1 MTSSVSNSSVISNDL
16 MAAVNPKA
24 TTTDDTS
31 VEAQQNK
38 FLTLL
43 STQLQNQDPL
53 NPMDNSQLTSQLAQ
67 LSTVT
72 GINQLNTTVTALQTS
87 LQSSQSVQAAN
98 LIGRNVLTPGTN
110 LQLVA
115 TAATATTPASS
126 AAIGGVSTVSAAD
139 DVSVSIKDAKGKVV
153 KTIDY
158 GAQPANA
165 FIPVAWDGTP
175 DAVNGVTPAALAAGT
190 YTISVTATAGGAA
203 LTDAKALTLG
213 TVATVS
219 TSATSGTVLTLGNGS
234 QVKYSD
240 VNQIL

>member
-1 MTSSVSNSSVISNDL
+1 MTSPISNSSVISNDL
-16 MAAVNPKA
+16 MAAVNPA
-24 TTTDDTS
+24 PVANDDTS
-31 VEAQQNK
+31 VDAQQNK
-38 FLTLL
+38 FLNLL

-53 NPMDNSQLTSQLAQ
+53 NPMDNAQLTSQLAQ

-72 GINQLNTTVTALQTS
+72 GINQLNTTVTALQAS
-87 LQSSQSVQAAN
+87 MASSQSVQAAN
-98 LIGRNVLTPGTN
+98 LIGRNVLTPGTA
-110 LQLVA
+110 LQLVT
-115 TAATATTPASS
+115 TAATDTTPASS
-126 AAIGGVSTVSAAD
+126 AAIGGVSTITAAD
-139 DVSVSIKDAKGKVV
+139 DVSVAIKDSKGNVV

-175 DAVNGVTPAALAAGT
+175 DKVNGVAQPALAAGT
-190 YTISVTATAGGAA
+190 YTMSVTATAAGAT

-219 TSATSGTVLTLGNGS
+219 TSPTSGTVLTLGNGS
-234 QVKYSD
+234 QVKYAD

>member
-16 MAAVNPKA
+16 MAAVNPPA

-53 NPMDNSQLTSQLAQ
+53 NPMDNAQLTSQLAQ

-98 LIGRNVLTPGTN
+98 LIGRNVLSTGTK
-110 LQLVA
+110 LSLVA
-115 TAATATTPASS
+115 TAATSTTAASV
-126 AAIGGVSTVSAAD
+126 AAIGGVATVTAAD
-139 DVSVSIKDAKGKVV
+139 DVSVAIKNSKGVV
-153 KTIDY
+153 VRTIDY

-175 DAVNGVTPAALAAGT
+175 DPVNGVAQPALAAGD
-190 YTISVTATAGGAA
+190 YTISVTATAGGVA

-219 TSATSGTVLTLGNGS
+219 TSAKNGTVLTLGDGS
-234 QVKYSD
+234 QIQYSD